1 MKINFRDADN
11 NEYVAT
17 TYTDN
22 AFDYIQTIKE
32 VKTFTILSVDDDDET
47 VYRNMK
53 YVDSDM
59 VIDTTVENPL
69 LEGNILI
76 NVWVEDY
83 V

>member
-1 MKINFRDADN
+1 MKINFRDVDN
-11 NEYVAT
+11 KYIAT

-22 AFDYIQTIKE
+22 AFDYIQAIKE
-32 VKTFTILSVDDDDET
+32 VETFTMLSVDDNDET
-47 VYRNMK
+47 IYRNMK
-53 YVDSDM
+53 YVDSDI

-69 LEGNILI
+69 ERNILI

>member
-1 MKINFRDADN
+1 LESND
-11 NEYVAT
+11 NEYIAT

-22 AFDYIQTIKE
+22 AFDCIQTIKE
-32 VKTFTILSVDDDDET
+32 VETFTMLSVDENDET

-53 YVDSDM
+53 YVDSDI

-69 LEGNILI
+69 ENNILV

>member
-1 MKINFRDADN
+1 MKINFRDADDN
-11 NEYVAT
+11 KYIAT

-22 AFDYIQTIKE
+22 AFDYIRAIKE
-32 VKTFTILSVDDDDET
+32 VETFTMLSVDDNDET
-47 VYRNMK
+47 IYRNMK
-53 YVDSDM
+53 YVDSDI

-69 LEGNILI
+69 ERNILI

>member
-1 MKINFRDADN
+1 MKINFRDVDN
-11 NEYVAT
+11 KYIAT

-22 AFDYIQTIKE
+22 AFDYIRAIKE
-32 VKTFTILSVDDDDET
+32 VETFTMLSVDDNDET
-47 VYRNMK
+47 IYRNMK
-53 YVDSDM
+53 YVDSDI

-69 LEGNILI
+69 ERNILI